1 MQARPASELAQN
13 AASAGLPSR
22 CTRDSKD
29 HQGWWVTR
37 ASLGRIWGRWGGMEG
52 ACSPGGMSPPPTHSF
67 IHSLAHLALLEAP
80 SGPGDGG
87 GSSLPP
93 TLRGS
98 RPLLLSCPKQGS
110 PFQGCNRTEADWER
124 GKGFGLAR
132 PPLSRNVPF
141 RRVDMGASCLA
152 RPAFLLSLEDTPAH
166 TLLSGQA
173 LATRP
178 PTLFPRAAHSAAVQ
192 WPVLPGGPVA
202 VVTEAL
208 SLLRPWKSFLIFCLI
223 SYGQPLPHP
232 HTKPRPCQ
240 QTSPPQSYP
249 SPPPPAQPLLQLCL
263 QPGNPCLLPSFACNP
278 LPHNAH
284 HSPANLPGLLP
295 SLTFHPSSLSS
306 WAERSHCCDCPLP
319 AGWGPLQVRR
329 APNHASAWLWPT
341 VTHNL
346 TTPLPQ
352 LGLC

>member
-1 MQARPASELAQN
+1 M
-13 AASAGLPSR
+13 
-22 CTRDSKD
+22 K
-29 HQGWWVTR
+29 
-37 ASLGRIWGRWGGMEG
+37 ASLGMIWGRWGGMEG
-52 ACSPGGMSPPPTHSF
+52 ACGPGGMSPPPTHSF

-87 GSSLPP
+87 GSSLPL

-132 PPLSRNVPF
+132 PPLSCNVPL
-141 RRVDMGASCLA
+141 RRVDTGSG
-152 RPAFLLSLEDTPAH
+152 
-166 TLLSGQA
+166 LSGQA
-173 LATRP
+173 RVPAFSGGHSCPHFALRPSFGNRP

-192 WPVLPGGPVA
+192 GPALPGGPVA
-202 VVTEAL
+202 VVTEPP
-208 SLLRPWKSFLIFCLI
+208 SLLRPWKSSLIFCLI

-232 HTKPRPCQ
+232 HTKPPPCQ
-240 QTSPPQSYP
+240 QTSPPPSYP

-284 HSPANLPGLLP
+284 HPPASLPGLLP
-295 SLTFHPSSLSS
+295 SLTFHPGSLSS

-329 APNHASAWLWPT
+329 APNHASAWLWPM